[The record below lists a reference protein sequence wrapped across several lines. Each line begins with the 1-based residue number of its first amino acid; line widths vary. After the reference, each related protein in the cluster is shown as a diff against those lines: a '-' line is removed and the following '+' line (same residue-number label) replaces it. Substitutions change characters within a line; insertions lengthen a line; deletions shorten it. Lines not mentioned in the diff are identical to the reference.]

1 MTAREALI
9 EILEEE
15 CSHEGEHDILLPD
28 RIIIALE
35 HRGFLIVEYYRLAPE
50 VGHA

>member
-1 MTAREALI
+1 MTPREALI
-9 EILEEE
+9 EILELE
-15 CSHEGEHDILLPD
+15 CEHEGEHDILLPD

-35 HRGFLIVEYYRLAPE
+35 NRGFMIVEYHRLVPE